1 MSVRSA
7 TSNATPRAATRRRC
21 LRRPAFHQSTIS
33 CAPGTLICNSR
44 APEACRLQ
52 HRRGVK
58 KLLHV
63 ALGIVTS
70 FGGFLEA
77 GSITTSIQA
86 GAEYGYSL
94 LWVLLVG
101 TICLVA
107 LIEMSG
113 RLAAMSHHTIAGAM
127 RERFGLRFFVL
138 PLVGVVAVSVLTLAA
153 ELGAVCIALQLA
165 TGVSFQWWAVPV
177 MVALWL
183 LLWRGNF
190 GVVENGVSLLGLV
203 TVVFL
208 VAAARLHPTVREVA
222 AGFVP
227 SGAPYD
233 ASRYWFLAVSILGAT
248 LTPYLFYFYSSGAVE
263 DGWDADDVPA
273 NRLVSAF
280 GMGFGATLAA
290 AVLVVAALVY
300 TRGVRVDSYDQIAPM
315 LTDALGRWG
324 YPLFVA
330 ALGIACFGAALE
342 VSLALAY
349 MIAEGFGWNWG
360 ENARPRD
367 AARFSVSYT
376 LALVLATALV
386 VVGLDPLRVTHA
398 EMALNAASLPLAV
411 VPFFVLINAR
421 EYVGEHVNGRLDN
434 VRVLGAVARACVVS
448 VVSLPL
454 ERAAG

>member
-1 MSVRSA
+1 M
-7 TSNATPRAATRRRC
+7 
-21 LRRPAFHQSTIS
+21 
-33 CAPGTLICNSR
+33 
-44 APEACRLQ
+44 
-52 HRRGVK
+52 K

-63 ALGIVTS
+63 ALGVVTS

-77 GSITTSIQA
+77 GSIATSIQA
-86 GAEYGYSL
+86 GAEFGYSL
-94 LWVLLVG
+94 LWVLLLGVV
-101 TICLVA
+101 CLVV

-113 RLAAMSHHTIAGAM
+113 RLAAVSHHTIAGAM
-127 RERFGLRFFVL
+127 RERFGFSFFLL
-138 PLVGVVAVSVLTLAA
+138 PLIGVVAVSMLTLAA
-153 ELGAVCIALQLA
+153 ELGGVCMALQLA
-165 TGVSFQWWAVPV
+165 TGIGFQWWALPV
-177 MVALWL
+177 MLAVWL
-183 LLWRGNF
+183 LLWRGTF
-190 GVVENGVSLLGLV
+190 GLIEDGVSLLGLV
-203 TVVFL
+203 TVAFL
-208 VAAARLHPTVREVA
+208 IAAVRLHPSAGEVA

-227 SGAPYD
+227 SAAPY
-233 ASRYWFLAVSILGAT
+233 APSRYWFLAVSILGAT

-300 TRGVRVDSYDQIAPM
+300 TRGVRLDSYDQIAPM

-349 MIAEGFGWNWG
+349 MIAQGFGWNWG

-386 VVGLDPLRVTHA
+386 VVGLDPLRVTNVA
-398 EMALNAASLPLAV
+398 MALNAASLPLAV
-411 VPFFVLINAR
+411 VPFLVLMNDR
-421 EYVGEHVNGRLDN
+421 EYVGEHVNGRLAN
-434 VRVLGAVARACVVS
+434 VLVLVVVALACVLA

-454 ERAAG
+454 ELAGG

>member
-1 MSVRSA
+1 M
-7 TSNATPRAATRRRC
+7 
-21 LRRPAFHQSTIS
+21 
-33 CAPGTLICNSR
+33 
-44 APEACRLQ
+44 
-52 HRRGVK
+52 K

-63 ALGIVTS
+63 ALGVVTS
-70 FGGFLEA
+70 FGGFLEP
-77 GSITTSIQA
+77 GSLATSVRA
-86 GAEYGYSL
+86 GAEVGYSL
-94 LWVLLVG
+94 LCVLLLGVV
-101 TICLVA
+101 CLVA

-113 RLAAMSHHTIAGAM
+113 RLAAVSHHTIAGAM
-127 RERFGLRFFVL
+127 RERFGFSFFLL
-138 PLVGVVAVSVLTLAA
+138 PLVGVVAVSMLTLAA
-153 ELGAVCIALQLA
+153 ELGGVCMALQLA
-165 TGVSFQWWAVPV
+165 TGIGFQWWALPV
-177 MVALWL
+177 MLAVWL
-183 LLWRGNF
+183 LLWRGTF
-190 GVVENGVSLLGLV
+190 GVIEDGVSLLGLV
-203 TVVFL
+203 TVAFL
-208 VAAARLHPTVREVA
+208 IAAVRLHPSAGEVA

-227 SGAPYD
+227 SAAPY
-233 ASRYWFLAVSILGAT
+233 APSRYWFLAVSILGAT

-300 TRGVRVDSYDQIAPM
+300 TRGVRLDSYDQIAPM

-349 MIAEGFGWNWG
+349 MIAQGFGWNWG

-386 VVGLDPLRVTHA
+386 VVGLDPLRVTNVA
-398 EMALNAASLPLAV
+398 MALNAASLPLAV
-411 VPFFVLINAR
+411 VPFLVLMNDR
-421 EYVGEHVNGRLDN
+421 EYVGEHVNGRLAN
-434 VRVLGAVARACVVS
+434 VLVLVVVALACVLA

-454 ERAAG
+454 ELAGG

>member
-1 MSVRSA
+1 M
-7 TSNATPRAATRRRC
+7 
-21 LRRPAFHQSTIS
+21 
-33 CAPGTLICNSR
+33 
-44 APEACRLQ
+44 
-52 HRRGVK
+52 K

-63 ALGIVTS
+63 ALGVVTS

-77 GSITTSIQA
+77 GSIATSVQA
-86 GAEYGYSL
+86 GAEFGYSL
-94 LWVLLVG
+94 LWVLLLGVV
-101 TICLVA
+101 CLVV

-113 RLAAMSHHTIAGAM
+113 RLAAVSHHTIAGAM
-127 RERFGLRFFVL
+127 RERFGFSFFLL
-138 PLVGVVAVSVLTLAA
+138 PLIGVVAVSMLTLAA
-153 ELGAVCIALQLA
+153 ELGGVCMALQLA
-165 TGVSFQWWAVPV
+165 TGIGFQWWALPV
-177 MVALWL
+177 MLAVWL
-183 LLWRGNF
+183 LLWRGTF
-190 GVVENGVSLLGLV
+190 GVIEDGVSLLGLV
-203 TVVFL
+203 TVAFL
-208 VAAARLHPTVREVA
+208 IAAVRLHPSAGEVA

-227 SGAPYD
+227 SAAPY
-233 ASRYWFLAVSILGAT
+233 APSRYWFLAVSILGAT

-300 TRGVRVDSYDQIAPM
+300 TRGVRLDSYDQIAPM

-349 MIAEGFGWNWG
+349 MIAQGFGWNWG

-386 VVGLDPLRVTHA
+386 VVGLDPLRVTNVA
-398 EMALNAASLPLAV
+398 MALNAASLPLAA
-411 VPFFVLINAR
+411 VPFLVLMNDR
-421 EYVGEHVNGRLDN
+421 EYVGEHVNGRVAN
-434 VRVLGAVARACVVS
+434 VLVLVVVALACVLAA
-448 VVSLPL
+448 VSLPL
-454 ERAAG
+454 ELAGG

>member
-1 MSVRSA
+1 M
-7 TSNATPRAATRRRC
+7 
-21 LRRPAFHQSTIS
+21 
-33 CAPGTLICNSR
+33 
-44 APEACRLQ
+44 
-52 HRRGVK
+52 K

-63 ALGIVTS
+63 ALGVVTS

-77 GSITTSIQA
+77 GSIATSVQA
-86 GAEYGYSL
+86 GAEFGYSL
-94 LWVLLVG
+94 LWVLLLGVV
-101 TICLVA
+101 CLVV

-113 RLAAMSHHTIAGAM
+113 RLAAVSHHTIAGAM
-127 RERFGLRFFVL
+127 RERFGFSFFLL
-138 PLVGVVAVSVLTLAA
+138 PLIGVVAVSMLTLAA
-153 ELGAVCIALQLA
+153 ELGGVCMALQLA
-165 TGVSFQWWAVPV
+165 TGIGFQWWALPV
-177 MVALWL
+177 MLAVWL
-183 LLWRGNF
+183 LLWRGTF
-190 GVVENGVSLLGLV
+190 GVIEDGVSLLGLV
-203 TVVFL
+203 TVAFL
-208 VAAARLHPTVREVA
+208 IAAVRLHPSAGEVA

-227 SGAPYD
+227 SAAPY
-233 ASRYWFLAVSILGAT
+233 APSRYWFLAVSILGAT

-300 TRGVRVDSYDQIAPM
+300 TRGVRLDAYDQIAPM

-349 MIAEGFGWNWG
+349 MIAQGFGWNWG

-386 VVGLDPLRVTHA
+386 VVGLDPLRVTNVA
-398 EMALNAASLPLAV
+398 MALNAASLPLAV
-411 VPFFVLINAR
+411 VPFLVLMNDR
-421 EYVGEHVNGRLDN
+421 EYVGEHVNGRLAN
-434 VRVLGAVARACVVS
+434 VLVLVVVALACVLA

-454 ERAAG
+454 ELAGG

>member
-1 MSVRSA
+1 M
-7 TSNATPRAATRRRC
+7 
-21 LRRPAFHQSTIS
+21 
-33 CAPGTLICNSR
+33 
-44 APEACRLQ
+44 
-52 HRRGVK
+52 K

-63 ALGIVTS
+63 ALGVVTS

-77 GSITTSIQA
+77 GSIATSVQA
-86 GAEYGYSL
+86 GAEFGYSL
-94 LWVLLVG
+94 LWVLLLGVV
-101 TICLVA
+101 CLVV

-113 RLAAMSHHTIAGAM
+113 RLAAVSHHTIAGAM
-127 RERFGLRFFVL
+127 RERFGFSFFLL
-138 PLVGVVAVSVLTLAA
+138 PLVGVVAVSMLTLAA
-153 ELGAVCIALQLA
+153 ELGGVCMALQLA
-165 TGVSFQWWAVPV
+165 TGIGFQWWALPV
-177 MVALWL
+177 MLAVWL
-183 LLWRGNF
+183 LLWRGTF
-190 GVVENGVSLLGLV
+190 GVIEDGVSLLGLV
-203 TVVFL
+203 TVAFVI
-208 VAAARLHPTVREVA
+208 AAVRLHPSAAEVA
-222 AGFVP
+222 VGFVP
-227 SGAPYD
+227 SAAPY
-233 ASRYWFLAVSILGAT
+233 APSRYWFLAVSILGAT

-300 TRGVRVDSYDQIAPM
+300 TRGVRLDSYDQIAPM

-349 MIAEGFGWNWG
+349 MIAQGFGWNWG

-386 VVGLDPLRVTHA
+386 VVGLDPLRVTNVA
-398 EMALNAASLPLAV
+398 MALNAASLPLAV
-411 VPFFVLINAR
+411 VPFLVLMNDR
-421 EYVGEHVNGRLDN
+421 EYVGEHVNGRLAN
-434 VRVLGAVARACVVS
+434 VLVLVVVALACVLA

-454 ERAAG
+454 ELAGG

>member
-1 MSVRSA
+1 M
-7 TSNATPRAATRRRC
+7 
-21 LRRPAFHQSTIS
+21 
-33 CAPGTLICNSR
+33 
-44 APEACRLQ
+44 
-52 HRRGVK
+52 K

-63 ALGIVTS
+63 ALGVVTS

-77 GSITTSIQA
+77 GSIATSVQA
-86 GAEYGYSL
+86 GAEFGYSL
-94 LWVLLVG
+94 LWVLLLGVV
-101 TICLVA
+101 CLVV

-113 RLAAMSHHTIAGAM
+113 RLAAVSHHTIAGAM
-127 RERFGLRFFVL
+127 RERFGFSFFLL
-138 PLVGVVAVSVLTLAA
+138 PLIGVVAVSMLTLAA
-153 ELGAVCIALQLA
+153 ELGGVCMALQLA
-165 TGVSFQWWAVPV
+165 TGIGFQWWALPV
-177 MVALWL
+177 MLAVWL
-183 LLWRGNF
+183 LLWRGTF
-190 GVVENGVSLLGLV
+190 GVIEDGVSLLGLV
-203 TVVFL
+203 TVAFL
-208 VAAARLHPTVREVA
+208 IAAVRLHPSAGEVA

-227 SGAPYD
+227 SAAPY
-233 ASRYWFLAVSILGAT
+233 APSRYWFLAVSILGAT

-349 MIAEGFGWNWG
+349 MIAQGFGWNWG

-386 VVGLDPLRVTHA
+386 VVGLDPLRVTNVA
-398 EMALNAASLPLAV
+398 MALNAASLPLAV
-411 VPFFVLINAR
+411 VPFLVLMNDR
-421 EYVGEHVNGRLDN
+421 EYVGEHVNGRLAN
-434 VRVLGAVARACVVS
+434 VLVLVVVALACVLA

-454 ERAAG
+454 ELAGG

>member
-1 MSVRSA
+1 M
-7 TSNATPRAATRRRC
+7 
-21 LRRPAFHQSTIS
+21 
-33 CAPGTLICNSR
+33 
-44 APEACRLQ
+44 
-52 HRRGVK
+52 K

-63 ALGIVTS
+63 ALGVVTS
-70 FGGFLEA
+70 LGGFLEA
-77 GSITTSIQA
+77 GSIATSVQA
-86 GAEYGYSL
+86 GAEFGYSL
-94 LWVLLVG
+94 LWVLLLGVV
-101 TICLVA
+101 CLVV

-113 RLAAMSHHTIAGAM
+113 RLAAVSHHTIAGAM
-127 RERFGLRFFVL
+127 RERFGFSFFLL
-138 PLVGVVAVSVLTLAA
+138 PLIGVVAVSMLTLAA
-153 ELGAVCIALQLA
+153 ELGGVCMALQLA
-165 TGVSFQWWAVPV
+165 TGIGFQWWALPV
-177 MVALWL
+177 MLAVWL
-183 LLWRGNF
+183 LLWRGTF
-190 GVVENGVSLLGLV
+190 GVIEDGVSLLGLV
-203 TVVFL
+203 TVAFVI
-208 VAAARLHPTVREVA
+208 AAVRLHPSAGEVA

-227 SGAPYD
+227 SAAPY
-233 ASRYWFLAVSILGAT
+233 APSRYWFLAVSILGAT

-300 TRGVRVDSYDQIAPM
+300 TRGVRLDSYDQIAPM

-349 MIAEGFGWNWG
+349 MIAQGFGWNWG

-386 VVGLDPLRVTHA
+386 VVGLDPLRVTNVA
-398 EMALNAASLPLAV
+398 MALNAASLPLAV
-411 VPFFVLINAR
+411 VPFLVLMNDR
-421 EYVGEHVNGRLDN
+421 EYVGEHVNGRLAN
-434 VRVLGAVARACVVS
+434 VLVLVVVALACVLA

-454 ERAAG
+454 ELAGG

>member
-1 MSVRSA
+1 M
-7 TSNATPRAATRRRC
+7 
-21 LRRPAFHQSTIS
+21 
-33 CAPGTLICNSR
+33 
-44 APEACRLQ
+44 
-52 HRRGVK
+52 K

-63 ALGIVTS
+63 ALGVVTS

-77 GSITTSIQA
+77 GSIATSVQA
-86 GAEYGYSL
+86 GAEFGYSL
-94 LWVLLVG
+94 LWVLLLGVV
-101 TICLVA
+101 CLVV

-113 RLAAMSHHTIAGAM
+113 RLAAVSHHTIAGAM
-127 RERFGLRFFVL
+127 RERFGFSFFLL
-138 PLVGVVAVSVLTLAA
+138 PLVGVVAVSMLTLAA
-153 ELGAVCIALQLA
+153 ELGGVCMALQLA
-165 TGVSFQWWAVPV
+165 TGIGFQWWALPV
-177 MVALWL
+177 MLAVWL
-183 LLWRGNF
+183 LLWRGTF
-190 GVVENGVSLLGLV
+190 GVIEDGVSLLGLV
-203 TVVFL
+203 TVAFL
-208 VAAARLHPTVREVA
+208 IAAVRLHPSAGEVA

-227 SGAPYD
+227 SAAPYVP
-233 ASRYWFLAVSILGAT
+233 SRYWFLAVSILGAT

-300 TRGVRVDSYDQIAPM
+300 TRGVRLDSYDQIAPM

-349 MIAEGFGWNWG
+349 MIAQGFGWNWG

-386 VVGLDPLRVTHA
+386 VVGLDPLRVTNVA
-398 EMALNAASLPLAV
+398 MALNAASLPLAV
-411 VPFFVLINAR
+411 VPFLVLMNDR
-421 EYVGEHVNGRLDN
+421 EYVGEHVNGRLAN
-434 VRVLGAVARACVVS
+434 VLVLVVVALACVLA

-454 ERAAG
+454 ELAGG

>member
-1 MSVRSA
+1 M
-7 TSNATPRAATRRRC
+7 
-21 LRRPAFHQSTIS
+21 
-33 CAPGTLICNSR
+33 
-44 APEACRLQ
+44 
-52 HRRGVK
+52 K

-63 ALGIVTS
+63 ALGVVTS

-77 GSITTSIQA
+77 GSIATSVQA
-86 GAEYGYSL
+86 GAEFGYSL
-94 LWVLLVG
+94 LWVLLLGVV
-101 TICLVA
+101 CLVV

-113 RLAAMSHHTIAGAM
+113 RLAAVSHHTIAGAM
-127 RERFGLRFFVL
+127 RERFGFSFFL
-138 PLVGVVAVSVLTLAA
+138 LSLIGVVAVSMLTLAA
-153 ELGAVCIALQLA
+153 ELGGVCMALQLA
-165 TGVSFQWWAVPV
+165 TGIGFQWWALPV
-177 MVALWL
+177 MLAVWL
-183 LLWRGNF
+183 LLWRGTF
-190 GVVENGVSLLGLV
+190 GLIEDGVSLLGLV
-203 TVVFL
+203 TVAFVI
-208 VAAARLHPTVREVA
+208 AAVRLHPSAGEVA

-227 SGAPYD
+227 SAAPY
-233 ASRYWFLAVSILGAT
+233 APSRYWFLAVSILGAT

-300 TRGVRVDSYDQIAPM
+300 TRGVRLDSYDQIAPM

-349 MIAEGFGWNWG
+349 MIAQGFGWNWG

-386 VVGLDPLRVTHA
+386 VVGLDPLRVTNVA
-398 EMALNAASLPLAV
+398 MALNAASLPLAV
-411 VPFFVLINAR
+411 VPFLVLMNDR
-421 EYVGEHVNGRLDN
+421 EYVGEHVNGRLAN
-434 VRVLGAVARACVVS
+434 VLVLVVVALACVLAA
-448 VVSLPL
+448 VSLPL
-454 ERAAG
+454 ELAGG

>member
-1 MSVRSA
+1 M
-7 TSNATPRAATRRRC
+7 
-21 LRRPAFHQSTIS
+21 
-33 CAPGTLICNSR
+33 
-44 APEACRLQ
+44 
-52 HRRGVK
+52 K

-63 ALGIVTS
+63 ALGVVTS

-77 GSITTSIQA
+77 GSIATSIQA
-86 GAEYGYSL
+86 GAEFGYSL
-94 LWVLLVG
+94 LWVLLLGVV
-101 TICLVA
+101 CLVV

-113 RLAAMSHHTIAGAM
+113 RLAAVSHHTIAGAM
-127 RERFGLRFFVL
+127 RERFGFSFFLL
-138 PLVGVVAVSVLTLAA
+138 PLIGVVAVSMLTLAA
-153 ELGAVCIALQLA
+153 ELGGVCMALQLA
-165 TGVSFQWWAVPV
+165 TGIGFQWWALPV
-177 MVALWL
+177 MLAVWL
-183 LLWRGNF
+183 LLWRGTF
-190 GVVENGVSLLGLV
+190 GVIEDGVSLLGLV
-203 TVVFL
+203 TVAFL
-208 VAAARLHPTVREVA
+208 IAAVRLHPSAGEVA

-227 SGAPYD
+227 SAAPY
-233 ASRYWFLAVSILGAT
+233 APSRYWFLAVSILGAT

-300 TRGVRVDSYDQIAPM
+300 TRGVRLDAYDQIAPM

-349 MIAEGFGWNWG
+349 MIAQGFGWNWG

-386 VVGLDPLRVTHA
+386 VVGLDPLRVTNVA
-398 EMALNAASLPLAV
+398 MALNAASLPLAV
-411 VPFFVLINAR
+411 VPFLVLMNDR
-421 EYVGEHVNGRLDN
+421 EYVGEHVNGRLAN
-434 VRVLGAVARACVVS
+434 VLVLVVVALACVLA

-454 ERAAG
+454 ELAGG

>member
-1 MSVRSA
+1 M
-7 TSNATPRAATRRRC
+7 
-21 LRRPAFHQSTIS
+21 
-33 CAPGTLICNSR
+33 
-44 APEACRLQ
+44 
-52 HRRGVK
+52 
-58 KLLHV
+58 
-63 ALGIVTS
+63 
-70 FGGFLEA
+70 
-77 GSITTSIQA
+77 
-86 GAEYGYSL
+86 
-94 LWVLLVG
+94 LLVG

-208 VAAARLHPTVREVA
+208 VAAARLHPTVREMA

-263 DGWDADDVPA
+263 DGWVEKLGLTIHPSKT
-273 NRLVSAF
+273 RLCS
-280 GMGFGATLAA
+280 
-290 AVLVVAALVY
+290 
-300 TRGVRVDSYDQIAPM
+300 
-315 LTDALGRWG
+315 
-324 YPLFVA
+324 
-330 ALGIACFGAALE
+330 
-342 VSLALAY
+342 
-349 MIAEGFGWNWG
+349 
-360 ENARPRD
+360 
-367 AARFSVSYT
+367 
-376 LALVLATALV
+376 
-386 VVGLDPLRVTHA
+386 
-398 EMALNAASLPLAV
+398 
-411 VPFFVLINAR
+411 AR
-421 EYVGEHVNGRLDN
+421 EEPFDF
-434 VRVLGAVARACVVS
+434 LGYTFGPSRHWQTGKRQLSAWPIIWTRS
-448 VVSLPL
+448 
-454 ERAAG
+454 

>member
-1 MSVRSA
+1 M
-7 TSNATPRAATRRRC
+7 
-21 LRRPAFHQSTIS
+21 
-33 CAPGTLICNSR
+33 
-44 APEACRLQ
+44 
-52 HRRGVK
+52 K

-63 ALGIVTS
+63 ALGVVTS

-77 GSITTSIQA
+77 GSIATSVQA
-86 GAEYGYSL
+86 GAEFGYSL
-94 LWVLLVG
+94 LWVLLLGVV
-101 TICLVA
+101 CLVV

-113 RLAAMSHHTIAGAM
+113 RLAAVSHHTIAGAM
-127 RERFGLRFFVL
+127 RERFGFSFFLL
-138 PLVGVVAVSVLTLAA
+138 PLIGVVAVSMLTLAA
-153 ELGAVCIALQLA
+153 ELGGVCMALQLA
-165 TGVSFQWWAVPV
+165 TGIGFQWWALPV
-177 MVALWL
+177 MLAVWL
-183 LLWRGNF
+183 LLWRGTF
-190 GVVENGVSLLGLV
+190 GVIEDGVSLLGLV
-203 TVVFL
+203 TVAFL
-208 VAAARLHPTVREVA
+208 IAAVRLHPSAGEVA

-227 SGAPYD
+227 SAAPY
-233 ASRYWFLAVSILGAT
+233 APSRYWFLAVSILGAT

-300 TRGVRVDSYDQIAPM
+300 TRGVRLDSYDQIAPM

-349 MIAEGFGWNWG
+349 MIAQGFGWNWG

-386 VVGLDPLRVTHA
+386 VVGLDPLRVTNVA
-398 EMALNAASLPLAV
+398 MALNAASLPLAV
-411 VPFFVLINAR
+411 VPFLVLMNDR
-421 EYVGEHVNGRLDN
+421 EYVGEHVNGRLAN
-434 VRVLGAVARACVVS
+434 VLVLVVVALACVLA

-454 ERAAG
+454 ELAGG

>member
-1 MSVRSA
+1 M
-7 TSNATPRAATRRRC
+7 
-21 LRRPAFHQSTIS
+21 
-33 CAPGTLICNSR
+33 
-44 APEACRLQ
+44 
-52 HRRGVK
+52 K

-63 ALGIVTS
+63 ALGVVTS

-77 GSITTSIQA
+77 GSIATSVQA
-86 GAEYGYSL
+86 GAEFGYSL
-94 LWVLLVG
+94 LWVLLLGVV
-101 TICLVA
+101 CLVV

-113 RLAAMSHHTIAGAM
+113 RLAAVSHHTIAGAM
-127 RERFGLRFFVL
+127 RERFGFSFFLL
-138 PLVGVVAVSVLTLAA
+138 PLVGVVAVSMLTLAA
-153 ELGAVCIALQLA
+153 ELGGVCMALQLA
-165 TGVSFQWWAVPV
+165 TGIGFQWWALPV
-177 MVALWL
+177 MLAVWL
-183 LLWRGNF
+183 LLWRGTF
-190 GVVENGVSLLGLV
+190 GVIEDGVSLLGLV
-203 TVVFL
+203 TVAFVI
-208 VAAARLHPTVREVA
+208 AAVRLHPSAAEVA
-222 AGFVP
+222 VGFVP
-227 SGAPYD
+227 SAAPY
-233 ASRYWFLAVSILGAT
+233 APSRYWFLAVSILGAT

-300 TRGVRVDSYDQIAPM
+300 TRGVRLDSYDQIAPM

-349 MIAEGFGWNWG
+349 MIAQGFGWNWG

-386 VVGLDPLRVTHA
+386 VVGLDPLRVTNVA
-398 EMALNAASLPLAV
+398 MALNAASLPLAV
-411 VPFFVLINAR
+411 VPFLVLMNDR
-421 EYVGEHVNGRLDN
+421 EYVGEHVNGRVAN
-434 VRVLGAVARACVVS
+434 VLVLVVVALACVLAA
-448 VVSLPL
+448 VSLPL
-454 ERAAG
+454 ELAGG

>member
-1 MSVRSA
+1 M
-7 TSNATPRAATRRRC
+7 
-21 LRRPAFHQSTIS
+21 
-33 CAPGTLICNSR
+33 
-44 APEACRLQ
+44 
-52 HRRGVK
+52 K

-63 ALGIVTS
+63 ALGVVTS

-77 GSITTSIQA
+77 GSIATSVQA
-86 GAEYGYSL
+86 GAEFGYSL
-94 LWVLLVG
+94 LWVLLLGVV
-101 TICLVA
+101 CLVV

-113 RLAAMSHHTIAGAM
+113 RLAAVSHHTIAGAM
-127 RERFGLRFFVL
+127 RERFGFSFFLL
-138 PLVGVVAVSVLTLAA
+138 PLIGVVAVSMLTLAA
-153 ELGAVCIALQLA
+153 ELGGVCMALQLA
-165 TGVSFQWWAVPV
+165 TGIGFQWWALPV
-177 MVALWL
+177 MLAVWL
-183 LLWRGNF
+183 LLWRGTF
-190 GVVENGVSLLGLV
+190 GVIEDGVSLLGLV
-203 TVVFL
+203 TVAFVI
-208 VAAARLHPTVREVA
+208 AAVRLHPSAAEVA
-222 AGFVP
+222 VGFVP
-227 SGAPYD
+227 SAAPY
-233 ASRYWFLAVSILGAT
+233 APSRYWFLAVSILGAT

-300 TRGVRVDSYDQIAPM
+300 TRGVRLDSYDQIAPM

-349 MIAEGFGWNWG
+349 MIAQGFGWNWG

-386 VVGLDPLRVTHA
+386 VVGLDPLRVTNVA
-398 EMALNAASLPLAV
+398 MALNAASLPLAV
-411 VPFFVLINAR
+411 VPFLVLMNDR
-421 EYVGEHVNGRLDN
+421 EYVGEHVNGRVAN
-434 VRVLGAVARACVVS
+434 VLVLVVVALACVLAA
-448 VVSLPL
+448 VSLPL
-454 ERAAG
+454 ELAGG

>member
-1 MSVRSA
+1 M
-7 TSNATPRAATRRRC
+7 
-21 LRRPAFHQSTIS
+21 
-33 CAPGTLICNSR
+33 
-44 APEACRLQ
+44 
-52 HRRGVK
+52 K

-63 ALGIVTS
+63 ALGVVTS

-77 GSITTSIQA
+77 GSIATSVQA
-86 GAEYGYSL
+86 GAEFGYSL
-94 LWVLLVG
+94 LWVLLLGVV
-101 TICLVA
+101 CLVV

-113 RLAAMSHHTIAGAM
+113 RLAAVSHHTIAGAM
-127 RERFGLRFFVL
+127 RERFGFSFFLL
-138 PLVGVVAVSVLTLAA
+138 PLIGVVAVSMLTLAA
-153 ELGAVCIALQLA
+153 ELGGVCMALQLA
-165 TGVSFQWWAVPV
+165 TGIGFQWWALPV
-177 MVALWL
+177 MLAVWL
-183 LLWRGNF
+183 LLWRGTF
-190 GVVENGVSLLGLV
+190 GLIEDGVSLLGLV
-203 TVVFL
+203 TVAFL
-208 VAAARLHPTVREVA
+208 IAAVRLHPSAGEVA

-227 SGAPYD
+227 SAAPY
-233 ASRYWFLAVSILGAT
+233 APSRYWFLAVSILGAT

-300 TRGVRVDSYDQIAPM
+300 TRGVRLDSYDQIAPM

-349 MIAEGFGWNWG
+349 MIAQGFGWNWG

-386 VVGLDPLRVTHA
+386 VVGLDPLRVTHVA
-398 EMALNAASLPLAV
+398 MALNAASLPLAV
-411 VPFFVLINAR
+411 VPFLVLMNDR
-421 EYVGEHVNGRLDN
+421 EYVGEHVNGRLAN
-434 VRVLGAVARACVVS
+434 VLVLVVVALACVLA

-454 ERAAG
+454 ELAGG

>member
-1 MSVRSA
+1 M
-7 TSNATPRAATRRRC
+7 
-21 LRRPAFHQSTIS
+21 
-33 CAPGTLICNSR
+33 
-44 APEACRLQ
+44 
-52 HRRGVK
+52 K

-63 ALGIVTS
+63 ALGVVTS

-77 GSITTSIQA
+77 GSIATSVQA
-86 GAEYGYSL
+86 GAEFGYSL
-94 LWVLLVG
+94 LWVLLLGVV
-101 TICLVA
+101 CLVV

-113 RLAAMSHHTIAGAM
+113 RLAAVSHHTIAGAM
-127 RERFGLRFFVL
+127 RERFGFSFFLL
-138 PLVGVVAVSVLTLAA
+138 PLIGVVAVSMLTLAA
-153 ELGAVCIALQLA
+153 ELGGVCMALQLA
-165 TGVSFQWWAVPV
+165 TGIGFQWWALPV
-177 MVALWL
+177 MLAVWL
-183 LLWRGNF
+183 LLWRGTF
-190 GVVENGVSLLGLV
+190 GVIEDGVSLLGLV
-203 TVVFL
+203 TVAFL
-208 VAAARLHPTVREVA
+208 IAAVRLHPSAGEVA

-227 SGAPYD
+227 SAAPY
-233 ASRYWFLAVSILGAT
+233 APSRYWFLAVSILGAT

-300 TRGVRVDSYDQIAPM
+300 TRGVRLDSYDQIAPM

-349 MIAEGFGWNWG
+349 MIAQGFGWNWG

-386 VVGLDPLRVTHA
+386 VVGLDPLRVTNVA
-398 EMALNAASLPLAV
+398 MALNAASLPLAV
-411 VPFFVLINAR
+411 VPFLVLMNDR
-421 EYVGEHVNGRLDN
+421 EYVGEHVNGRVAN
-434 VRVLGAVARACVVS
+434 VLVLVVVALACVLAA
-448 VVSLPL
+448 VSLPL
-454 ERAAG
+454 ELAGG

>member
-1 MSVRSA
+1 M
-7 TSNATPRAATRRRC
+7 
-21 LRRPAFHQSTIS
+21 
-33 CAPGTLICNSR
+33 
-44 APEACRLQ
+44 
-52 HRRGVK
+52 K

-63 ALGIVTS
+63 ALGVVTS

-77 GSITTSIQA
+77 GSIATSVQA
-86 GAEYGYSL
+86 GAEFGYSL
-94 LWVLLVG
+94 LWVLLLGVV
-101 TICLVA
+101 CLVV

-113 RLAAMSHHTIAGAM
+113 RLAAVSHHTIAGAM
-127 RERFGLRFFVL
+127 RERFGFSFFLL
-138 PLVGVVAVSVLTLAA
+138 PLIGVVAVSMLTLAA
-153 ELGAVCIALQLA
+153 ELGGVCMALQLA
-165 TGVSFQWWAVPV
+165 TGIGFQWWALPV
-177 MVALWL
+177 MLAVWL
-183 LLWRGNF
+183 LLWRGTF
-190 GVVENGVSLLGLV
+190 GVIEDGVSLLGLV
-203 TVVFL
+203 TVAFL
-208 VAAARLHPTVREVA
+208 IAAVRLHPSAGEVA

-227 SGAPYD
+227 SAAPY
-233 ASRYWFLAVSILGAT
+233 APSRYWFLAVSILGAT

-300 TRGVRVDSYDQIAPM
+300 TRGVRLDSYDQIAPM

-330 ALGIACFGAALE
+330 ALGIVCFGAALE

-349 MIAEGFGWNWG
+349 MIAQGFCWNWG

-386 VVGLDPLRVTHA
+386 VVGLDPLRVTNVA
-398 EMALNAASLPLAV
+398 MALNAASLPLAV
-411 VPFFVLINAR
+411 VPFLVLMNDR
-421 EYVGEHVNGRLDN
+421 EYVGEHVNGRLAN
-434 VRVLGAVARACVVS
+434 VLVLVVVALACVLA

-454 ERAAG
+454 ELAGG

>member
-1 MSVRSA
+1 
-7 TSNATPRAATRRRC
+7 
-21 LRRPAFHQSTIS
+21 
-33 CAPGTLICNSR
+33 
-44 APEACRLQ
+44 LQ
-52 HRRGVK
+52 RRRGVK

-153 ELGAVCIALQLA
+153 ELGAVCMALQLA

-208 VAAARLHPTVREVA
+208 VAAARLHPTVREMA

-227 SGAPYD
+227 SGGPYD
-233 ASRYWFLAVSILGAT
+233 ATRYWFLAVSILGAT

-263 DGWDADDVPA
+263 DGWEPDDVPA
-273 NRLVSAF
+273 NRFVSTF

-290 AVLVVAALVY
+290 AVLVVAALVFM
-300 TRGVRVDSYDQIAPM
+300 RGARLESFDQMAPM
-315 LTDALGRWG
+315 LTDALGPWG
-324 YPLFVA
+324 FPLFVA

-342 VSLALAY
+342 VALALAY
-349 MIAEGFGWNWG
+349 MIAQGFGWNWG
-360 ENARPRD
+360 ENVRPRE

-376 LALVLATALV
+376 VALVLAAAPAAI
-386 VVGLDPLRVTHA
+386 GLDPLRLTNVA
-398 EMALNAASLPLAV
+398 MALNAACLPLAV
-411 VPFFVLINAR
+411 VPFLVLMNDR
-421 EYVGEHVNGRLDN
+421 EYVGDRSNSRLGN
-434 VRVLGAVARACVVS
+434 AFVLGVVVLACVLAIVS
-448 VVSLPL
+448 VPL
-454 ERAAG
+454 DLLGG

>member
-1 MSVRSA
+1 M
-7 TSNATPRAATRRRC
+7 
-21 LRRPAFHQSTIS
+21 
-33 CAPGTLICNSR
+33 
-44 APEACRLQ
+44 
-52 HRRGVK
+52 K

-63 ALGIVTS
+63 ALGVVTS

-77 GSITTSIQA
+77 GSIATSIQA
-86 GAEYGYSL
+86 GAEFGYSL
-94 LWVLLVG
+94 LWVLLLGVV
-101 TICLVA
+101 CLVV

-113 RLAAMSHHTIAGAM
+113 RLAAVSHHTIAGAM
-127 RERFGLRFFVL
+127 RERFGFSFFLL
-138 PLVGVVAVSVLTLAA
+138 PLIGVVAVSMLTLAA
-153 ELGAVCIALQLA
+153 ELGGVCMALQLA
-165 TGVSFQWWAVPV
+165 TGIGFQWWALPV
-177 MVALWL
+177 MLAVWL
-183 LLWRGNF
+183 LLWRGTF
-190 GVVENGVSLLGLV
+190 GVIEDGVSLLGLV
-203 TVVFL
+203 TVAFL
-208 VAAARLHPTVREVA
+208 IAAVRLHPSAGEVA

-227 SGAPYD
+227 SAAPY
-233 ASRYWFLAVSILGAT
+233 APSRYWFLAVSILGAT

-300 TRGVRVDSYDQIAPM
+300 TRGVRLDSYDQIAPM

-349 MIAEGFGWNWG
+349 MIAQGFGWNWG

-386 VVGLDPLRVTHA
+386 VVGLDPLRVTNVA
-398 EMALNAASLPLAV
+398 MALNAASLPLAV
-411 VPFFVLINAR
+411 VPFLVLMNDR
-421 EYVGEHVNGRLDN
+421 EYVGEHVNGRLAN
-434 VRVLGAVARACVVS
+434 VLVLVVVALACVLA

-454 ERAAG
+454 ELAGG

>member
-1 MSVRSA
+1 M
-7 TSNATPRAATRRRC
+7 
-21 LRRPAFHQSTIS
+21 
-33 CAPGTLICNSR
+33 
-44 APEACRLQ
+44 
-52 HRRGVK
+52 K

-63 ALGIVTS
+63 ALGVVTS

-77 GSITTSIQA
+77 GSIATSVQA
-86 GAEYGYSL
+86 GAEFGYSL
-94 LWVLLVG
+94 LWVLLLGVV
-101 TICLVA
+101 CLVV

-113 RLAAMSHHTIAGAM
+113 RLAAVSHHTIAGAM
-127 RERFGLRFFVL
+127 RERFGFSFFLL
-138 PLVGVVAVSVLTLAA
+138 PLVGVVAVSMLTLAA
-153 ELGAVCIALQLA
+153 ELGGVCMALQLA
-165 TGVSFQWWAVPV
+165 TGIGFQWWALPV
-177 MVALWL
+177 MLAVWL
-183 LLWRGNF
+183 LLWRGTF
-190 GVVENGVSLLGLV
+190 GVIEDGVSLLGLV
-203 TVVFL
+203 TVAFVI
-208 VAAARLHPTVREVA
+208 AAVRLHPSAGEVA

-227 SGAPYD
+227 SAAPY
-233 ASRYWFLAVSILGAT
+233 APSRYWFLAVSILGAT

-300 TRGVRVDSYDQIAPM
+300 TRGVRLDSYDQIAPM

-349 MIAEGFGWNWG
+349 MIAQGFGWNWG

-386 VVGLDPLRVTHA
+386 VVGLDPLRVTNVA
-398 EMALNAASLPLAV
+398 MALNAASLPLAV
-411 VPFFVLINAR
+411 VPFLVLMNDR
-421 EYVGEHVNGRLDN
+421 EYVGEHVNGRVAN
-434 VRVLGAVARACVVS
+434 VLVLVVVALACVLAA
-448 VVSLPL
+448 VSLPL
-454 ERAAG
+454 ELAGG